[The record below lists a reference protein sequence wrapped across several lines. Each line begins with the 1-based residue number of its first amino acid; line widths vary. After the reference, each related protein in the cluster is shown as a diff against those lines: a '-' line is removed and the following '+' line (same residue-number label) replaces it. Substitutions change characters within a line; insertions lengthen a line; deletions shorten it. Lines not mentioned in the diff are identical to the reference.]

1 MVVDA
6 LSRWDTEAFPE
17 AAAAAATAAL
27 SKSSFSYIDDICSA
41 TAGAPDGQLL
51 QERLRAGKLA
61 TSWHEDAGLLLHG
74 VRAFVT

>member
-17 AAAAAATAAL
+17 AAATAAL
-27 SKSSFSYIDDICSA
+27 SRSSFSYIDDICSA